1 MTVSLT
7 WPGNRPTTTH
17 TGQQAGKEKEM
28 RYTKKFAKEI
38 LDLWK
43 NETNYFN
50 GSMSEGQFETML
62 CCRGF
67 SQAESITITMALILA
82 GAKFAG

>member
-1 MTVSLT
+1 
-7 WPGNRPTTTH
+7 
-17 TGQQAGKEKEM
+17 M

-38 LDLWK
+38 LDIWK
-43 NETNYFN
+43 NETNFFN

-67 SQAESITITMALILA
+67 SQAEAITITMALILA
-82 GAKFAG
+82 GAKFAD